1 WQREIGRECEPES
14 IGLNKWFSHWTQ
26 GLEQDDLSVVVFP
39 NDNEEGVILFPDEFD
54 FELKK
59 LANRR

>member
-1 WQREIGRECEPES
+1 
-14 IGLNKWFSHWTQ
+14 
-26 GLEQDDLSVVVFP
+26 FP